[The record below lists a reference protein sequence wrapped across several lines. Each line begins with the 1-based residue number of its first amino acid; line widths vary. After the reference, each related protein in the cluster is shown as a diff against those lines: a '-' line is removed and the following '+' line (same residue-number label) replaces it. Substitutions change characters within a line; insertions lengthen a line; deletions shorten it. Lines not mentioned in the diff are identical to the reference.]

1 MKMKIHG
8 KEASVKT
15 TTDTQENM
23 KLLYEARDVKL
34 NAIGSADRRLS
45 SLTFVYFEIIFFSF

>member
-1 MKMKIHG
+1 
-8 KEASVKT
+8 
-15 TTDTQENM
+15 M